1 MKAIMLAAG
10 RGTRLSNH
18 GAGNLP
24 KPLLRFGGR
33 TLLARHIGTLRAL
46 GIEELVLVVG
56 YRADRVLAEVDAVGA
71 GDFVR
76 PLHNPD
82 FLRGNILSLLTAR
95 DTLCAGAPVLVMDAD
110 VLYDAALLRK
120 LVETRHPSCLLM
132 DREFD
137 EGDEPVKL
145 CLRDGVPVEFR
156 KDIGEVAYDTIGEAS
171 GFLRASPAF
180 ARALV
185 AASEAYVD
193 AGRLDEPYE
202 EAIRDVLL
210 SDAPPPVGVE
220 DITGIP
226 WIEIDFPADVERAE
240 NEILPRIEGGAPY
253 TL

>member
-10 RGTRLSNH
+10 CGTRLSSY
-18 GAGNLP
+18 GDGNPP
-24 KPLLRFGGR
+24 KVLLRFGGR
-33 TLLARHIGTLRAL
+33 TLLSRHIEILRAL

-56 YRADRVLAEVDAVGA
+56 YRADEVLAEVNSIGA
-71 GDFVR
+71 EDFVEA
-76 PLHNPD
+76 LHNPD
-82 FLRGNILSLLTAR
+82 FTRGSLVSLWCAR
-95 DTLCAGAPVLVMDAD
+95 AALAAGAPVLVMDAD
-110 VLYDAALLRK
+110 VLYDARLLRR

-132 DREFD
+132 DRDFEA
-137 EGDEPVKL
+137 GDEPVKL

-156 KDIGEVAYDTIGEAS
+156 KEIGAVAYDTIGEAS

-185 AASEAYVD
+185 AASQAYVD
-193 AGRLDEPYE
+193 SGRLDEPYE

-226 WIEIDFPADVERAE
+226 WIEIDFPADVERAK
-240 NEILPRIEGGAPY
+240 NEILPRIEAVIR
-253 TL
+253 

>member
-10 RGTRLSNH
+10 RGTRLSGH
-18 GAGNLP
+18 GANQRP
-24 KPLLRFGGR
+24 KCLLRFGGKS
-33 TLLARHIGTLRAL
+33 LLSRHIEILRAL

-56 YRADRVLAEVDAVGA
+56 YRADEVLAEVSSIGA
-71 GDFVR
+71 GDFVAA
-76 PLHNPD
+76 LHNPD
-82 FLRGNILSLLTAR
+82 FERGSLVSLLCAR
-95 DTLCAGAPVLVMDAD
+95 ETLGAGAAVLVMDAD
-110 VLYDAALLRK
+110 VLYDARLLRK

-132 DREFD
+132 DRDFEA
-137 EGDEPVKL
+137 GDEPVKL

-156 KDIGEVAYDTIGEAS
+156 KDIGRVVYDTIGEAS
-171 GFLRASPAF
+171 GFLRASSAF
-180 ARALV
+180 GRALV

-193 AGRLDEPYE
+193 AGQLDAPYE

-226 WIEIDFPADVERAE
+226 WIEIDFPEDVERAE
-240 NEILPRIEGGAPY
+240 NEILPRIGSAAPY

>member
-10 RGTRLSNH
+10 RGLRLSSH
-18 GAGNLP
+18 ERP
-24 KPLLRFGGR
+24 KCLLRFGGMS
-33 TLLARHIGTLRAL
+33 LLQRHIEILRAL
-46 GIEELVLVVG
+46 GIEALVLVVG
-56 YRADRVLAEVDAVGA
+56 YRADEVLAEVHSIGA
-71 GDFVR
+71 EDFVEA
-76 PLHNPD
+76 LNNPD
-82 FLRGNILSLLTAR
+82 FARGSLVSLLTAR
-95 DTLCAGAPVLVMDAD
+95 DTLCADATVLVMDAD
-110 VLYDAALLRK
+110 VLYAARLLRR

-132 DREFD
+132 DRDFEA
-137 EGDEPVKL
+137 GDEPVKL

-156 KDIGEVAYDTIGEAS
+156 KDIGRVAYDTIGEAS

-185 AASEAYVD
+185 AASEAHVD
-193 AGRLDEPYE
+193 AGRLDAPYE

-210 SDAPPPVGVE
+210 SDAPLPVGVE

-240 NEILPRIEGGAPY
+240 NEILPRIEAGTPY

>member
-1 MKAIMLAAG
+1 MLAAG

-18 GAGNLP
+18 DDGVLP
-24 KPLLRFGGR
+24 KALLRFGGM
-33 TLLARHIGTLRAL
+33 TLLARHIENLRAL
-46 GIEELVLVVG
+46 GVDELVLVVG
-56 YRADRVLAEVDAVGA
+56 YRADDIVAELDALGA

-82 FLRGNILSLLTAR
+82 FERGSLVSLWTAR
-95 DTLCAGAPVLVMDAD
+95 EALGAGVPVLVMDAD
-110 VLYDAALLRK
+110 VLYDARLLRK

-132 DREFD
+132 DRGFED
-137 EGDEPVKL
+137 GDEPVKL

-156 KDIGEVAYDTIGEAS
+156 KDIGGVAYDTIGEAT

-185 AASEAYVD
+185 AASGAYVE
-193 AGRLDEPYE
+193 AGRLDAPYE

-210 SDAPPPVGVE
+210 GDPPEPVGVE
-220 DITGIP
+220 DVTGIP
-226 WIEIDFPADVERAE
+226 WIEIDFREDVERAE
-240 NEILPRIEGGAPY
+240 NEILPRIEAGY

>member
-10 RGTRLSNH
+10 CGTRLSSH
-18 GAGNLP
+18 GDGNPP
-24 KPLLRFGGR
+24 KVLLRFGGR
-33 TLLARHIGTLRAL
+33 TLLSRHIEILRAL

-56 YRADRVLAEVDAVGA
+56 YRADEVLAEVNSIGA
-71 GDFVR
+71 EDFVEA
-76 PLHNPD
+76 LHNPD
-82 FLRGNILSLLTAR
+82 FERGSLVSLLCAR
-95 DTLCAGAPVLVMDAD
+95 AALAAGAPVLVMDAD
-110 VLYDAALLRK
+110 VLYDARLLRR

-132 DREFD
+132 DRDFEA
-137 EGDEPVKL
+137 GDEPVKL
-145 CLRDGVPVEFR
+145 CLRDRVPVEFR
-156 KDIGEVAYDTIGEAS
+156 KEIGAVAYDTIGEAS

-185 AASEAYVD
+185 AASQAYID
-193 AGRLDEPYE
+193 SGRLDEPYE

-240 NEILPRIEGGAPY
+240 NEILPRIEAVIR
-253 TL
+253 